1 MISNKEE
8 KVLQTIISEYNFNP
22 NFDKI
27 RNQINYTKYLERK
40 PINTFS
46 LKLNL
51 FKFAFTFILLLCIL
65 IIPIITYGSPKM
77 KNENETKRVISVDRE
92 NKCYLV
98 IKEKFSNEKKL
109 VIGCNDNKDILFIS
123 NIKIIGLN
131 ENIIYKE
138 STYRDD
144 YISID
149 LLSIENFDIGDKISV
164 YFEISGRNGKKLME
178 YSIIVE
184 CYKGSEGVREYRF
197 LY

>member
-8 KVLQTIISEYNFNP
+8 KVLQTIISKYNFNP

-27 RNQINYTKYLERK
+27 RNQINYNKYLERK

-98 IKEKFSNEKKL
+98 IKEELSREKKL
-109 VIGCNDNKDILFIS
+109 VIGCNNNKEILSIS

-131 ENIIYKE
+131 ENVIYKE
-138 STYRDD
+138 STYRND
-144 YISID
+144 YVLID

-184 CYKGSEGVREYRF
+184 CYKGSEGVRKYRF